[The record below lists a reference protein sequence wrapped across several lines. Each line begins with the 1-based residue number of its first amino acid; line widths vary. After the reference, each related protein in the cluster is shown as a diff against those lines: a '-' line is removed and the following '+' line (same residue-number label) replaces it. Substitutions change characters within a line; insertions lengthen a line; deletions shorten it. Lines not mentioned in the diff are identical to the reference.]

1 MIKHFKELDS
11 TSTYIKERVPELD
24 NFDIVSTDHQTNG
37 RGRTGHDW
45 EDDNGQNILMSI
57 LLKDPEIIKSF
68 NILSI
73 AVGVIVY
80 RFLTNYLSPKSIS
93 LKWPNDVYVNDKKI
107 CGILLEGKLPD
118 YVIIGIG
125 LNINQKEFSIDN
137 ATSLSL
143 ETEYSFKI
151 EDVRNLFINHLLK
164 ELSNFAN
171 KKDTYID
178 EFNKHNYLLNK
189 EISYFDVTTNENK
202 KGVAL
207 DINQSGELL
216 VNNGEKIITVS
227 SSEVSKIH

>member
-1 MIKHFKELDS
+1 M
-11 TSTYIKERVPELD
+11 
-24 NFDIVSTDHQTNG
+24 
-37 RGRTGHDW
+37 
-45 EDDNGQNILMSI
+45 
-57 LLKDPEIIKSF
+57 
-68 NILSI
+68 
-73 AVGVIVY
+73 
-80 RFLTNYLSPKSIS
+80 
-93 LKWPNDVYVNDKKI
+93 
-107 CGILLEGKLPD
+107 LEGKLPD

-189 EISYFDVTTNENK
+189 EISYFDVATNENK
-202 KGVAL
+202 KGIAL